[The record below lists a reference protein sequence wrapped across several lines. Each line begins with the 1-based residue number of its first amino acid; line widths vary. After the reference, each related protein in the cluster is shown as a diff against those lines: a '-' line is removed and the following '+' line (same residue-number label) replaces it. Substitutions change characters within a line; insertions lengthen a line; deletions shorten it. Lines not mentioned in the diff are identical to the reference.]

1 MHTQLLHG
9 ALLVVFSPPAS
20 PAGSLSALHLLSA
33 QRGLGLLR
41 RPPHM
46 TCGELFIIEG
56 APWGSCSLRAG
67 PARLSPVSYLPLTL
81 PPRTTEKSADGV
93 TLPRWGRPL
102 SLLLEAL
109 KSSQQTAPHPRP
121 YKSSRPMVPTL
132 ITSWRCPREMDH
144 AGHVVPFKFYHF
156 GHYRVAVMHGPWG
169 HRQRHKCY
177 HRAQ

>member
-9 ALLVVFSPPAS
+9 ALLVVFSPPAL

-93 TLPRWGRPL
+93 TLPRWGRPF

-109 KSSQQTAPHPRP
+109 KSSQADRPPHPPPRP
-121 YKSSRPMVPTL
+121 YKSSVPWYQLLSLLGGAQGKWTTL
-132 ITSWRCPREMDH
+132 DMWFHSSFLISVITGWL
-144 AGHVVPFKFYHF
+144 
-156 GHYRVAVMHGPWG
+156 
-169 HRQRHKCY
+169 
-177 HRAQ
+177 

>member
-109 KSSQQTAPHPRP
+109 KSSQQTAPPP
-121 YKSSRPMVPTL
+121 QAIQVLSSYGTN
-132 ITSWRCPREMDH
+132 S
-144 AGHVVPFKFYHF
+144 YHF
-156 GHYRVAVMHGPWG
+156 LEVPKGNGPRWACG
-169 HRQRHKCY
+169 SIQVLSFRSLQGGCD
-177 HRAQ
+177 AWPLGPSPEA

>member
-93 TLPRWGRPL
+93 TLPRWGRPF

-109 KSSQQTAPHPRP
+109 KSSQQTAPPPRP
-121 YKSSRPMVPTL
+121 GHTSPLVLWYQLLSLLGGAQGKWTTLGMWFHSSFIISV
-132 ITSWRCPREMDH
+132 ITGWL
-144 AGHVVPFKFYHF
+144 
-156 GHYRVAVMHGPWG
+156 
-169 HRQRHKCY
+169 
-177 HRAQ
+177 